1 MTDKNGFAA
10 QPYKTHCSS
19 SKIHIVCCT
28 NLQQTICIYFYT
40 YARTKQDLFCRKV
53 QIMVWT
59 LQ

>member
-1 MTDKNGFAA
+1 MTDNATKNGFAA
-10 QPYKTHCSS
+10 QPYETHCSS
-19 SKIHIVCCT
+19 SKIH
-28 NLQQTICIYFYT
+28 IYFYT